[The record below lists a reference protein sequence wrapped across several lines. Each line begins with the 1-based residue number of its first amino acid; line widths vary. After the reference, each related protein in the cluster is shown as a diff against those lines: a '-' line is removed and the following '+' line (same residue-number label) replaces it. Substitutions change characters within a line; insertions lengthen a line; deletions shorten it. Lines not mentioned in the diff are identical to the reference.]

1 MSAREHTDSR
11 SNMAGSS
18 ASKALTTSIF
28 LCGEMAALVGQ
39 TWCGVRNVDSLAGQ
53 PPRHFGELVRTQ
65 FRMFC
70 KHAVGTNERNLDC
83 FEQELSDRI
92 SELKHLRVVCGVRR
106 GAAHFWGQ
114 KWLATAVELT
124 VPRFKKS

>member
-1 MSAREHTDSR
+1 M
-11 SNMAGSS
+11 
-18 ASKALTTSIF
+18 
-28 LCGEMAALVGQ
+28 
-39 TWCGVRNVDSLAGQ
+39 
-53 PPRHFGELVRTQ
+53 RTQ

-92 SELKHLRVVCGVRR
+92 SELKHLRVVCGVGR
-106 GAAHFWGQ
+106 GEAHFWVQ